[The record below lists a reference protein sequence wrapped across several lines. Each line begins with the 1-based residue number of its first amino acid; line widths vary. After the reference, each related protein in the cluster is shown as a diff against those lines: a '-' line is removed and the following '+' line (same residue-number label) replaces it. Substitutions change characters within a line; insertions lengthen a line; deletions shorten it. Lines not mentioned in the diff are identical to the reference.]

1 MALPALKGAG
11 FGHTRKSEQDRRVH
25 VRHPSSETR
34 AQPLFMEQLYGTCSA
49 HPNKLAVEIR
59 GEPNAEAITYSD
71 LLKRTARTA
80 TWLVSRGV
88 EPGDRVAVCLPKSA
102 AGLQLHL
109 AACSMGAVSMPLNP
123 SYSAAE
129 LEYLLLDSEAR
140 VLVAP
145 DGPNWDQTVA
155 KLIHSVP
162 ASVERI
168 NPSNFATKLPEPG
181 MDLAVNR
188 FAAGQTALILYTS
201 GTTGR
206 PKGAC
211 MSHASL
217 TANMNMLGQAWGWR
231 DDDVLLHVLPLFHV
245 HGLLVAL
252 HGALHAGA
260 TCIMHSK
267 FEARETLDQ
276 LRKGDCTVFMGVP
289 TMYRR
294 LLAAAGTRDCDFR
307 HMRLMTSGSDRLPI
321 DAFEQIVERF
331 GVRVVER
338 YGMTETGIM
347 TSNPLDGDRV
357 PGQVGL
363 PLPGV
368 EMRVVD
374 PDTGSSLPSEEV
386 GEFQTRGEHVFSEY
400 WRDLGKTR
408 ESFAPGG
415 WFRTGDLGIRDSSG
429 RYEIKGR
436 SSDLIISGGFN
447 VYPSEVERALMEHPC
462 VTQCAVVGLPD
473 AEWGEA
479 VTAYVVAEEARVTE
493 PLLIQHCR
501 QRLAGYKTPKRVEFV
516 DRLPRNAMGKV
527 QKSRL
532 RATSAGS
539 D

>member
-1 MALPALKGAG
+1 
-11 FGHTRKSEQDRRVH
+11 
-25 VRHPSSETR
+25 
-34 AQPLFMEQLYGTCSA
+34 MEQLYETCA
-49 HPNKLAVEIR
+49 AQPDKLAVEIR

-71 LLKRTARTA
+71 LLKRTAQTA

-145 DGPNWDQTVA
+145 DGPKWDQTA
-155 KLIHSVP
+155 TKLIHSVP
-162 ASVERI
+162 AGVERI
-168 NPSNFATKLPEPG
+168 DPSDFATKLPETG
-181 MDLAVNR
+181 LDLSLKR
-188 FAAGQTALILYTS
+188 FSADQTALILYTS

-252 HGALHAGA
+252 HGSLHAGA

-267 FEARETLDQ
+267 FEAKETLNE
-276 LRKGDCTVFMGVP
+276 LRNGDCTVFMGVP
-289 TMYRR
+289 TIYRR
-294 LLAAAGTRDCDFR
+294 LLAAAGSRDCDFR

-347 TSNPLDGDRV
+347 TSNPLDGDRI

-363 PLPGV
+363 LVALHGSLQRVLERPGSGATCIMHSKFEAKETLNELRNGDCTVFMGVPTIYRRLLAAAGSRDCDFRHMRLMTSGSDRLPIDAFEQIVERFGVRVVERYGMTETGIMTSNPLDGDRIPGQVGPPLPGV

-374 PDTGSSLPSEEV
+374 PATGS
-386 GEFQTRGEHVFSEY
+386 TCR
-400 WRDLGKTR
+400 LGK
-408 ESFAPGG
+408 
-415 WFRTGDLGIRDSSG
+415 
-429 RYEIKGR
+429 
-436 SSDLIISGGFN
+436 
-447 VYPSEVERALMEHPC
+447 
-462 VTQCAVVGLPD
+462 
-473 AEWGEA
+473 
-479 VTAYVVAEEARVTE
+479 
-493 PLLIQHCR
+493 
-501 QRLAGYKTPKRVEFV
+501 LA
-516 DRLPRNAMGKV
+516 N
-527 QKSRL
+527 SRL
-532 RATSAGS
+532 GASTCSAGIGETR
-539 D
+539 

>member
-1 MALPALKGAG
+1 
-11 FGHTRKSEQDRRVH
+11 
-25 VRHPSSETR
+25 
-34 AQPLFMEQLYGTCSA
+34 MEQLYETCA
-49 HPNKLAVEIR
+49 AQPDKLAVEIR
-59 GEPNAEAITYSD
+59 GAPNAESITYSD

-88 EPGDRVAVCLPKSA
+88 EPGDRVAVCLPKTAS
-102 AGLQLHL
+102 GLQLHL

-145 DGPNWDQTVA
+145 EGPNWDQTA
-155 KLIHSVP
+155 TKLIHSVP

-168 NPSNFATKLPEPG
+168 NPSNFVTRLPETG
-181 MDLAVNR
+181 LDLSLKR
-188 FAAGQTALILYTS
+188 FSADQTALILYTS

-267 FEARETLDQ
+267 FEAKETLNE
-276 LRKGDCTVFMGVP
+276 LRNGDCTVFMGVP
-289 TMYRR
+289 TIYRR

-331 GVRVVER
+331 GVHVVER

-347 TSNPLDGDRV
+347 TSNPLDGDRI
-357 PGQVGL
+357 PGQVGP

-374 PDTGSSLPSEEV
+374 PATGSTLPSGEV
-386 GEFQTRGEHVFSEY
+386 GEFQTRGEHVFSGY
-400 WRDLGKTR
+400 WRDPVKTR
-408 ESFAPGG
+408 DSFATDG

-447 VYPSEVERALMEHPC
+447 VYPSEVERVLMEHPC
-462 VTQCAVVGLPD
+462 VTQCAVVGRPD

-479 VTAYVVAEEARVTE
+479 VTAYVVAEEARVAE
-493 PLLIQHCR
+493 PLLIRHCR

-516 DRLPRNAMGKV
+516 DRLPRNAMGKI

-532 RATSAGS
+532 RATSTIS
-539 D
+539 DCPSPSDR